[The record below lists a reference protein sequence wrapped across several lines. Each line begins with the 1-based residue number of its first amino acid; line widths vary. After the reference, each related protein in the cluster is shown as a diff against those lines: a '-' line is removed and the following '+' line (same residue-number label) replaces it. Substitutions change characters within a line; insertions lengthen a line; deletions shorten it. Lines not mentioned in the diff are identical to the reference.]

1 MRYRGYGDLDD
12 PPLLDGD
19 EGFSGFVTRVQK
31 SNLAPGELSQ
41 AYNVRL
47 DKSTIRSRRTAENLT
62 NTSRNTLLKNNG
74 VMDAIAFNDGVSEGD
89 QVLFAG
95 TERGYLTSTE
105 KDGDFE
111 VVDYPTRFGQINE
124 AKLLQTS
131 VSTLLFSDPG
141 VSLNFV
147 LTANSTFLGNPVL
160 RYDDSG
166 TKKEFKYFKQQSIN
180 VQSTTNTFT
189 TTEQHA
195 FSVGELIRIDGNA
208 VAGEY
213 RVKEINER
221 QVVVEPSD
229 TQARPTWV
237 SATGGLV
244 YSLED
249 ECPSVKFATWA
260 GNRLIIPA
268 GNDDILVSS
277 PLSTHDF
284 PITNR
289 LTIGSSDSGFIT
301 ALEPLQ
307 DDSLVVFKNNSVYLV
322 TGIYDFK
329 PADQGGSL
337 SIIRISDQ
345 IGCVNPDSVQVVGQ
359 EVVFL
364 STQGIYA
371 LTLSTKGE
379 GAIGLPP
386 QAVRV
391 TDLPMSRDIQDK
403 FEKTFDFQNAQL
415 QFWKGRIYLLNESTY
430 QSPGDQ
436 GYPGTQIYV
445 YNTLFSK
452 FESIDNYVRNGKKLI
467 PITNNGSRLLMW
479 HEDYGLLELEK
490 HENTQ
495 DEYNGIVSNPGL
507 RCYFS
512 TRGYRHNTFANKH
525 YKRLSLSWEKKSK
538 QADDFVEV
546 TFDTEN
552 PESVVALIQETN
564 SVTGTFNQRMPLR
577 QKGESSSV
585 NFLAR
590 KAQFEVKR
598 VALEATEGS
607 RQTFNYN

>member
-1 MRYRGYGDLDD
+1 MRYRAYAELDD

-19 EGFSGFVTRVQK
+19 EGFSGFVTRLEK
-31 SNLAPGELSQ
+31 SNLAPGELSE
-41 AYNVRL
+41 ASNVRL
-47 DKSTIRSRRTAENLT
+47 DKGTIRSRKSAENLT
-62 NTSRNTLLKNNG
+62 NVTRNRILKDNG
-74 VMDAIAFNDGVSEGD
+74 VMDAIAYNDGVSEGD

-95 TERGYLTSTE
+95 SSRGYLASTTR
-105 KDGDFE
+105 DGSFE
-111 VVDYPTRFGQINE
+111 VVSYPTGFGLINE

-131 VSTLLFSDPG
+131 VSTILFSDPG
-141 VSLNFV
+141 VSLNFL

-160 RYDDSG
+160 RYDDSV
-166 TKKEFKYFKQQSIN
+166 KRFKYFKEQLIN
-180 VQSTTNTFT
+180 VQSTPNTFT
-189 TTEQHA
+189 TTEPHS

-213 RVKEINER
+213 RIR
-221 QVVVEPSD
+221 QVNDRQIVVEPSD
-229 TQARPTWV
+229 TQSRPTWV

-249 ECPSVKFATWA
+249 QCPSVKFATWA
-260 GNRLIIPA
+260 GNRTIIPA

-284 PITNR
+284 PTTNR

-322 TGIYDFK
+322 TGIFDFK

-345 IGCVNPDSVQVVGQ
+345 IGCVNSDSVQVVGQ

-403 FEKTFDFQNAQL
+403 FERSFDFENAQL
-415 QFWKGRIYLLNESTY
+415 QFWKGRIYLLNETTE
-430 QSPGDQ
+430 QSYGDQ
-436 GYPGTQIYV
+436 EYPGTQVFV

-452 FESIDNYVRNGKKLI
+452 FESIDNYARYGKKLI
-467 PITNNGSRLLMW
+467 PVTNNGSRLLMW
-479 HEDYGLLELEK
+479 HQEYGLLDLEK
-490 HENTQ
+490 HENTE
-495 DEYNGIVSNPGL
+495 DEYNGVVSNPGI
-507 RCYFS
+507 RCFFS

-525 YKRLSLSWEKKSK
+525 FKRVSLSWEKKTQ
-538 QADDFVEV
+538 QANDQIEV
-546 TFDTEN
+546 FFNTEN
-552 PESVVALIQETN
+552 PESSTTLIRSIN
-564 SVTGTFNQRMPLR
+564 SEEGTFNQKMPLR
-577 QKGESSSV
+577 QKGESSYLTFGTMRV
-585 NFLAR
+585 
-590 KAQFEVKR
+590 QFEVKR
-598 VALEATEGS
+598 LALEATEGS
-607 RQTFNYN
+607 RQTFNFN

>member
-1 MRYRGYGDLDD
+1 VRYRAYAELDD

-19 EGFSGFVTRVQK
+19 EGFSGFVTRLEK
-31 SNLAPGELSQ
+31 SNLAPGELSE
-41 AYNVRL
+41 ASNVRL
-47 DKSTIRSRRTAENLT
+47 DKGTIRSRKSAENLT
-62 NTSRNTLLKNNG
+62 NVTRNRILKDNG
-74 VMDAIAFNDGVSEGD
+74 VMDAIAYNDGVSEGD

-95 TERGYLTSTE
+95 SSRGYLASTTR
-105 KDGDFE
+105 DGSFE
-111 VVDYPTRFGQINE
+111 VVSYPTGFGLINE

-131 VSTLLFSDPG
+131 VSTILFSDPG
-141 VSLNFV
+141 VSLNFL

-160 RYDDSG
+160 RYDDSV
-166 TKKEFKYFKQQSIN
+166 KRFKYFKEQLIN
-180 VQSTTNTFT
+180 VQSTPNTFT
-189 TTEQHA
+189 TTEPHS

-213 RVKEINER
+213 RIR
-221 QVVVEPSD
+221 QVNDRQIVVEPSD
-229 TQARPTWV
+229 TQSRPTWV

-249 ECPSVKFATWA
+249 QCPSVKFATWA
-260 GNRLIIPA
+260 GNRTIIPA

-284 PITNR
+284 PTTNR

-322 TGIYDFK
+322 TGIFDFK

-345 IGCVNPDSVQVVGQ
+345 IGCVNSDSVQVVGQ

-403 FEKTFDFQNAQL
+403 FERSFDFENAQL
-415 QFWKGRIYLLNESTY
+415 QFWKGRIYLLNETTE
-430 QSPGDQ
+430 QSYGDQ
-436 GYPGTQIYV
+436 EYPGTQVFV

-452 FESIDNYVRNGKKLI
+452 FESIDNYARYGKKLI
-467 PITNNGSRLLMW
+467 PVTNNGSRLLMW
-479 HEDYGLLELEK
+479 HQEYGLLDLEK
-490 HENTQ
+490 HENTE
-495 DEYNGIVSNPGL
+495 DEYNGVVSNPGI
-507 RCYFS
+507 RCFFS

-525 YKRLSLSWEKKSK
+525 FKRVSLSWEKKTQ
-538 QADDFVEV
+538 QANDQIEV
-546 TFDTEN
+546 FFNTEN
-552 PESVVALIQETN
+552 PESSTTLIRSIN
-564 SVTGTFNQRMPLR
+564 SEEGTFNQKMPLR
-577 QKGESSSV
+577 QKGESSYLTFGTMRV
-585 NFLAR
+585 
-590 KAQFEVKR
+590 QFEVKR
-598 VALEATEGS
+598 LALEATEGS
-607 RQTFNYN
+607 RQTFNFN